1 MDFSRRTARSSFS
14 CAPTK
19 LESQLLLN
27 FFHASEEFSEPVN
40 PGNLLLCLRKRNC
53 WTTEPDG
60 TNHCAAV
67 NDYVR
72 AYPASLANCHAWINV
87 TRGPDDRLVPDV
99 ASRAD
104 NCVIT
109 DSRAGLDDRV
119 RLDGHTLSEL
129 SAGINDGGWVNPRR
143 KCNRFGREFD
153 HDLLESLGWICNA
166 NLSRSDRFSEVGWN
180 KDCRCACFAQQP
192 NVFSVCEEA
201 DFSRSRFPQ

>member
-1 MDFSRRTARSSFS
+1 MSD
-14 CAPTK
+14 
-19 LESQLLLN
+19 
-27 FFHASEEFSEPVN
+27 VN
-40 PGNLLLCLRKRNC
+40 RHSYLVH
-53 WTTEPDG
+53 TF
-60 TNHCAAV
+60 
-67 NDYVR
+67 
-72 AYPASLANCHAWINV
+72 
-87 TRGPDDRLVPDV
+87 DDRN
-99 ASRAD
+99 AE
-104 NCVIT
+104 IT
-109 DSRAGLDDRV
+109 DAVIAALCASVADQVAAIVGEQR
-119 RLDGHTLSEL
+119 HTLSEL